1 MNVTPLNAKH
11 PGNAGQQN
19 GALYAGHGIAGNASA
34 VVEQTAGYE
43 ADGSA
48 FRNQSDPMIFVFS
61 ILLENIV

>member
-1 MNVTPLNAKH
+1 MNFARLNAKR

-34 VVEQTAGYE
+34 VVGQTALYK

-48 FRNQSDPMIFVFS
+48 FRNQSDPMILVFS
-61 ILLENIV
+61 ILLEIIV